1 MSMDDTICNPPE
13 PKPIYPIDYTDLS
26 SIVNRLDTDSFYSIL
41 ALPKC
46 LKRIVG
52 NDCGNPKLI
61 DEQYIELNV
70 KNVTIPA
77 ITIPVQ
83 KVEYMNAVR
92 GESSKKIE
100 EYPDITVSIKLDS
113 NLYNYNLLYRWISM
127 LVDEEGYPSD
137 LGKEDYATSYT
148 VLLLNQYEEA
158 IGTFTYHEVIP
169 VSVGG
174 IEFDYTT
181 SDAIFIDFTF
191 SYDYISFDFV
201 AKEYK

>member
-1 MSMDDTICNPPE
+1 MSMNDTICKPVE
-13 PKPIYPIDYTDLS
+13 PKPIYPIDYSDLS
-26 SIVNRLDTDSFYSIL
+26 SIVNRLDTDSFYSVLEI
-41 ALPKC
+41 PKC
-46 LKRIVG
+46 LKKIVR
-52 NDCGNPKLI
+52 NDCGDSKII

-77 ITIPVQ
+77 ITIPTQ
-83 KVEYMNAVR
+83 KIPFQNAVR

-100 EYPDITVSIKLDS
+100 EYPDITVSVKLDS
-113 NLYNYNLLYRWISM
+113 NLYNYNLLFRWISM

-137 LGKEDYATSYT
+137 LSKEDYATSYT
-148 VLLLNQYEEA
+148 VLLLNQYEKP
-158 IGTFTYHEVIP
+158 IGSFTYREVIP

-174 IEFDYTT
+174 IEFDYST

-201 AKEYK
+201 GDQYN